1 MLEIVAPPYTVEFV
15 QLFLPLVE
23 NEDITGSMNTDSD
36 LVNEFIGNVWER
48 HASMNGISTRICLNR
63 YV

>member
-23 NEDITGSMNTDSD
+23 NEDITGSMKMNTDSD
-36 LVNEFIGNVWER
+36 LVTEFIGN
-48 HASMNGISTRICLNR
+48 AFSL
-63 YV
+63 